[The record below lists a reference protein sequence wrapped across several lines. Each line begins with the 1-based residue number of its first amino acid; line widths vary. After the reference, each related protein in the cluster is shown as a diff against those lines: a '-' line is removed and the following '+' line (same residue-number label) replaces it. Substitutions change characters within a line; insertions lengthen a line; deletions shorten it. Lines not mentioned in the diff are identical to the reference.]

1 MAAASLLGIL
11 GRWLLFSGTVLW
23 IGAVGTRWVLLP
35 VWARHPV
42 PAEPLRG
49 RLMAAAS
56 TLGVFGG
63 LLLVTGTLARLQMQA
78 VDFVDPFD
86 PPGPQVR
93 LLVTSTF
100 WGRVWLVQAATVAV
114 GLLAFVASRGGGG
127 RSAWS
132 VAGAAA
138 LVAGIVPSLSGH
150 AIATEDLAGLAVLAD
165 SAHVL
170 AAGLWLGVLSVV
182 ILAIA
187 RSRKDWTDPGFR
199 SQLAQ
204 MLAIFSPM
212 ALGCAAILAG
222 TGLFGSW
229 LHLESPAA
237 LLEAA
242 YGRALLWKL
251 VAVAGVAG
259 AGAYNWR
266 RLKPRISEA
275 SSPEA
280 QLKSALVET
289 TLASAV
295 LLLTGVLVVTSP
307 N

>member
-1 MAAASLLGIL
+1 MAAASLLGVL

-23 IGAVGTRWVLLP
+23 IGAAGIRWVLLP
-35 VWARHPV
+35 VWARHPA

-49 RLMAAAS
+49 RLLAAAS

-63 LLLVTGTLARLQMQA
+63 LLLLAGTLARLQMQA

-93 LLVTSTF
+93 LLVTGTF
-100 WGRVWLVQAATVAV
+100 WGRVWLVQAGATAV
-114 GLLAFVASRGGGG
+114 GLLAFLICRGGNG

-150 AIATEDLAGLAVLAD
+150 AIATEDVAALAVLAD

-170 AAGLWLGVLSVV
+170 AAGLWLGGLAIV
-182 ILAIA
+182 ILAVA
-187 RSRKDWTDPGFR
+187 RSRRDWSEPLFR
-199 SQLAQ
+199 SRLAQ
-204 MLAIFSPM
+204 TLAIFSPM
-212 ALGCAAILAG
+212 ALGCAAVLAG

-229 LHLESPAA
+229 LHLASLSA
-237 LLEAA
+237 LFDTA

-251 VAVAGVAG
+251 VAVAGVVV

-266 RLKPRISEA
+266 RLKPRISA
-275 SSPEA
+275 AGAPETL
-280 QLKSALVET
+280 LKSALVET
-289 TLASAV
+289 TLASVV
-295 LLLTGVLVVTSP
+295 LLLTAVLVVTSP